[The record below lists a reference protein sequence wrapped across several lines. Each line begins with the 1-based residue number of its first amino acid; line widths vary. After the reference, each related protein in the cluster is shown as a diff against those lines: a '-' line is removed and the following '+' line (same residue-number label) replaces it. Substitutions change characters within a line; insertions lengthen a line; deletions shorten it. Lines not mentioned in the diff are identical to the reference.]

1 MRVLGI
7 DLGDWRTGIAIS
19 DELGIIASPLKTIK
33 TSDTNVL
40 IREIAEI
47 IKETGAEKIVLGQ
60 PLNMNGSSGGS
71 AQKAIDFMALLEE
84 MTGLEVILQDERLST
99 VSAHKILN
107 ESNVSGSNKRKNII
121 DTVASTIILQ
131 TYLNKEAT
139 KNGR

>member
-7 DLGDWRTGIAIS
+7 DLGDKRTGIAIS

-33 TSDTNVL
+33 TSDVHVL
-40 IREIAEI
+40 IREIVAI
-47 IKETGAEKIVLGQ
+47 INETGASKIVLGQ
-60 PLNMNGSSGGS
+60 PLNMNGSSGKS
-71 AQKAIDFMALLEE
+71 VDKAADFMKLLEE
-84 MTGLEVILQDERLST
+84 ATGLEVILQDERLST

-107 ESNVSGSNKRKNII
+107 ESNFGGSNKRKNII
-121 DTVASTIILQ
+121 DTLASSIILQ